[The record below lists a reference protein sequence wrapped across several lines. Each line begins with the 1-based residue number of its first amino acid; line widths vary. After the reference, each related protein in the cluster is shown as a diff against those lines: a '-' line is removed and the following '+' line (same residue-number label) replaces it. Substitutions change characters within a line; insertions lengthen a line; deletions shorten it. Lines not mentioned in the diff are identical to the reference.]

1 MVAQQV
7 SCLHRGHRKQPPRA
21 VNSPPPF
28 TTLLNGII
36 SRSWLSTPLC
46 QYLYLYLWAVATVL
60 FINPPFVAHT
70 ALLQYD
76 NHAESGSVTSGES
89 KYSGVSL
96 VVSILVIA

>member
-21 VNSPPPF
+21 VSPSPF
-28 TTLLNGII
+28 TTLLIHII
-36 SRSWLSTPLC
+36 SSSWLSTPLC

-89 KYSGVSL
+89 EYSGVCV